1 MRSLGLAIAA
11 VLAVSAAAPA
21 FAADRVSD
29 SELVR
34 AARCL
39 GLAKAANLG
48 ASDASALQA
57 FVKTQGRSR
66 DPLVQER
73 VDAAERAAKSQA
85 GKAKDNLK
93 ASLIAERDGACKALV
108 QASSTALVAT
118 PAGA

>member
-1 MRSLGLAIAA
+1 MRILGLTIAA
-11 VLAVSAAAPA
+11 ALAASANVPA

-48 ASDASALQA
+48 VSDSSALQA

-66 DPLVQER
+66 DPLVQDR
-73 VDAAERAAKSQA
+73 ADAAERAARSQA

-108 QASSTALVAT
+108 QASSTASAMA